1 MSFASCKQTLFPL
14 QSTYHTIEP
23 CSTACPKRKETYAT
37 INQIRFLFVFSL
49 SMYVLYI
56 TYVGKTLTC
65 KKANPF
71 PPPPRHVFFYDT
83 FLWKYLGTSGPK
95 RRLASNNKAFLNPE
109 PCEEVLLSLLGCRCS
124 CCAALMAWKAKA
136 LLLLYVPQPPCT
148 HQPPAFIPTRVNYPS
163 LPSQSSAIFGFSS
176 LFSPFP
182 NGRE

>member
-71 PPPPRHVFFYDT
+71 PPHPVT
-83 FLWKYLGTSGPK
+83 FSFMILFCENISGPPG
-95 RRLASNNKAFLNPE
+95 RSEGLRLIIKPSWTQNLVKKYYYW
-109 PCEEVLLSLLGCRCS
+109 VSWGVD
-124 CCAALMAWKAKA
+124 AAVA
-136 LLLLYVPQPPCT
+136 LLWWLGKPRRFCYFTYHNPRVLISPPLHT
-148 HQPPAFIPTRVNYPS
+148 N
-163 LPSQSSAIFGFSS
+163 
-176 LFSPFP
+176 
-182 NGRE
+182 